1 MIYSEKIYENEEI
14 MPITPNQFKRGSK
27 IEVDGEPYAVI
38 EWQHI
43 KCGRG
48 GATVRTKIKNL
59 ISGRVLER
67 TYDSGEKLKEPD
79 FEEKRMQYL
88 YNDGSEYIFMDQ
100 ESYEQ
105 VHLDDDCV
113 GDAYLFMPE
122 SLDVSVQFF
131 NGKPIGVTLPN
142 FVELEVTECE
152 PGVKGDTVTGGSKG
166 ATVITGGKI
175 QVPLFINEG
184 DVLKI
189 DTRDASYIERVSSKK

>member
-1 MIYSEKIYENEEI
+1 MKNKETIYKLFEDNISNIYKNEEN

-88 YNDGSEYIFMDQ
+88 YNDG
-100 ESYEQ
+100 
-105 VHLDDDCV
+105 
-113 GDAYLFMPE
+113 
-122 SLDVSVQFF
+122 
-131 NGKPIGVTLPN
+131 
-142 FVELEVTECE
+142 TE
-152 PGVKGDTVTGGSKG
+152 
-166 ATVITGGKI
+166 
-175 QVPLFINEG
+175 
-184 DVLKI
+184 
-189 DTRDASYIERVSSKK
+189 

>member
-1 MIYSEKIYENEEI
+1 MIIEEN

-88 YNDGSEYIFMDQ
+88 YHDGAEYIFMDQ

-105 VHLDDDCV
+105 VHLDDECV

-122 SLDVSVQFF
+122 SLDVAVQFF

-184 DVLKI
+184 DILKI